1 MNFSIIAKSKLP
13 IDFINELNNDFT
25 ERNVDKILTGM
36 SEERYT
42 TFRVNYLKSNEV
54 EVEDELVKNGV
65 EFDKVNITEIETK
78 SETDFETY
86 FNFNAYV
93 VYNKNEKDLSKLKI
107 YEDGKIYVQSI
118 SSMIPPIILRPE
130 PGERVL
136 DMAAAPGSKT
146 TQMAA
151 MMNNEGY
158 ILANE
163 IDKFRCEKLKY
174 NVEKQGASIV
184 HIINK
189 DGTQLFNSAKSAD
202 IETKGCNDHSYN
214 SDSSDNDDNNANND
228 NSDNNR
234 KNESDEIIKNFD
246 KILVDAPCSGEGRFI
261 VSNKKT
267 YGHWSLK
274 MQKELVEIQK
284 KLISNS
290 INLCKINGTILYS
303 TCALSLEE
311 NEKVIDWAINNFNI
325 EIEKIN
331 INICIEKNT
340 RVKLNDKLSQTSKL
354 ETNLTNKSEINLTS
368 QPETNLISKSETSL
382 ISKSETNLTSKLE
395 TNLNEEKEFVSYNS
409 WVTKG
414 NKKGLS
420 DEIKKTIKILPNKL
434 LEGFYVAKI
443 KKLRII
449 TAKNKKATDKVT
461 SVAWNSND
469 EN

>member
-54 EVEDELVKNGV
+54 EVEDELVKNGL
-65 EFDKVNITEIETK
+65 EFEKVRITE
-78 SETDFETY
+78 SN

-93 VYNKNEKDLSKLKI
+93 IYNKNEKDLSKLKI

-189 DGTQLFNSAKSAD
+189 DGTQLNNSAKS
-202 IETKGCNDHSYN
+202 
-214 SDSSDNDDNNANND
+214 
-228 NSDNNR
+228 
-234 KNESDEIIKNFD
+234 FD

-267 YGHWSLK
+267 YEHWSLK

-284 KLISNS
+284 KLLSNA

-303 TCALSLEE
+303 TCALSLAE

-331 INICIEKNT
+331 INICIEKST
-340 RVKLNDKLSQTSKL
+340 RVKLNDKLSQTSKS
-354 ETNLTNKSEINLTS
+354 EINLTNQSEINLTS
-368 QPETNLISKSETSL
+368 KSETNLISKSETS
-382 ISKSETNLTSKLE
+382 LTSKLE

-409 WVTKG
+409 WVTRG
-414 NKKGLS
+414 NKKGLN
-420 DEIKKTIKILPNKL
+420 DGIKNTIKILPNKL

>member
-54 EVEDELVKNGV
+54 EVEEELVKNGL
-65 EFDKVNITEIETK
+65 EFEKVRITE
-78 SETDFETY
+78 SN

-93 VYNKNEKDLSKLKI
+93 IYNKNEKDLSKLKI

-189 DGTQLFNSAKSAD
+189 DGTQLNNSAKS
-202 IETKGCNDHSYN
+202 
-214 SDSSDNDDNNANND
+214 
-228 NSDNNR
+228 
-234 KNESDEIIKNFD
+234 FD

-267 YGHWSLK
+267 YEHWSLK

-284 KLISNS
+284 KLLSNA

-303 TCALSLEE
+303 TCALSLAE

-340 RVKLNDKLSQTSKL
+340 RVKLNDLSQTSKL
-354 ETNLTNKSEINLTS
+354 ETNLTNKS
-368 QPETNLISKSETSL
+368 
-382 ISKSETNLTSKLE
+382 E

-469 EN
+469 ENQCYKSQYYNKQYYV

>member
-54 EVEDELVKNGV
+54 EVEEELVKNGL
-65 EFDKVNITEIETK
+65 EFEKVRITETN
-78 SETDFETY
+78 

-93 VYNKNEKDLSKLKI
+93 IYNKNEKDLSKLKI

-189 DGTQLFNSAKSAD
+189 DGTQLNNSAKS
-202 IETKGCNDHSYN
+202 
-214 SDSSDNDDNNANND
+214 
-228 NSDNNR
+228 
-234 KNESDEIIKNFD
+234 FD

-267 YGHWSLK
+267 YEHWSLK

-284 KLISNS
+284 KLLSNA

-303 TCALSLEE
+303 TCALSLAE

-331 INICIEKNT
+331 INICIEKST
-340 RVKLNDKLSQTSKL
+340 RVKLNDKLSQTSKS
-354 ETNLTNKSEINLTS
+354 EINLTNQSEINLTS
-368 QPETNLISKSETSL
+368 KSETNLISKSETS
-382 ISKSETNLTSKLE
+382 LTSKLE

-409 WVTKG
+409 WVTRG
-414 NKKGLS
+414 NKKGLN
-420 DEIKKTIKILPNKL
+420 DGIKNTIKILPNKL

-469 EN
+469 ENQCYKSQYYNKQYYV

>member
-136 DMAAAPGSKT
+136 DIASAPGSKT

-184 HIINK
+184 HIIKK
-189 DGTQLFNSAKSAD
+189 DGTQLFNSVKS
-202 IETKGCNDHSYN
+202 
-214 SDSSDNDDNNANND
+214 
-228 NSDNNR
+228 
-234 KNESDEIIKNFD
+234 FD

-267 YGHWSLK
+267 YEHWSLK

-284 KLISNS
+284 KLLYNA

-354 ETNLTNKSEINLTS
+354 ETNLTNKSETSLTS

-382 ISKSETNLTSKLE
+382 TSKSETNLTSKLE

>member
-13 IDFINELNNDFT
+13 IDFINELNHDFT

-54 EVEDELVKNGV
+54 EVEDELVKNGL
-65 EFDKVNITEIETK
+65 EFEKVRITE
-78 SETDFETY
+78 SN

-93 VYNKNEKDLSKLKI
+93 IYNKNEKDLSKLKI

-136 DMAAAPGSKT
+136 DMAAAPGGKT

-174 NVEKQGASIV
+174 NAEKQGTSIV
-184 HIINK
+184 HIINN
-189 DGTQLFNSAKSAD
+189 DGTQLFNSAKS
-202 IETKGCNDHSYN
+202 
-214 SDSSDNDDNNANND
+214 
-228 NSDNNR
+228 
-234 KNESDEIIKNFD
+234 FD
-246 KILVDAPCSGEGRFI
+246 KILVDVPCSGEGRFI

-267 YGHWSLK
+267 YEYWSLK

-284 KLISNS
+284 KLISNA

-303 TCALSLEE
+303 TCALSLAE

-331 INICIEKNT
+331 INICIEKST
-340 RVKLNDKLSQTSKL
+340 RVKLNDKLSQTSKS
-354 ETNLTNKSEINLTS
+354 EINLTNQSEINLTS
-368 QPETNLISKSETSL
+368 KSETNLISKSETS
-382 ISKSETNLTSKLE
+382 LTSKLE

-469 EN
+469 ENQCYKSQYYNKQYYV

>member
-54 EVEDELVKNGV
+54 EVEDELVKNGL
-65 EFDKVNITEIETK
+65 EFEKVRITE
-78 SETDFETY
+78 SN

-93 VYNKNEKDLSKLKI
+93 IYNKNEKDLSKLKI

-136 DMAAAPGSKT
+136 DMAAAPGGKT

-174 NVEKQGASIV
+174 NAEKQGTSIV
-184 HIINK
+184 HIINN
-189 DGTQLFNSAKSAD
+189 DGTQLFNSAKS
-202 IETKGCNDHSYN
+202 
-214 SDSSDNDDNNANND
+214 
-228 NSDNNR
+228 
-234 KNESDEIIKNFD
+234 FD

-267 YGHWSLK
+267 YEHWSLK

-284 KLISNS
+284 KLLSNA

-303 TCALSLEE
+303 TCALSLAE

-331 INICIEKNT
+331 INICIEKST
-340 RVKLNDKLSQTSKL
+340 RVKLNDKLSQTSKS
-354 ETNLTNKSEINLTS
+354 EINLTNQSEINLTS
-368 QPETNLISKSETSL
+368 KSETNLISKSETS
-382 ISKSETNLTSKLE
+382 LTSKLE

-469 EN
+469 ENQCYKSQYYNKQYYV

>member
-189 DGTQLFNSAKSAD
+189 DGTQLNNSAKS
-202 IETKGCNDHSYN
+202 
-214 SDSSDNDDNNANND
+214 
-228 NSDNNR
+228 
-234 KNESDEIIKNFD
+234 FD

-267 YGHWSLK
+267 YEHWSLK

-284 KLISNS
+284 KLLSNA

-303 TCALSLEE
+303 TCALSLAE

-331 INICIEKNT
+331 INICIEKST
-340 RVKLNDKLSQTSKL
+340 RVKLNDKLSQTSKS
-354 ETNLTNKSEINLTS
+354 EINLTNQSEINLTS
-368 QPETNLISKSETSL
+368 KSETNLISKSETS
-382 ISKSETNLTSKLE
+382 LTSKLE

-469 EN
+469 ENQCYKSQYYNKQYYV

>member
-54 EVEDELVKNGV
+54 EVEEELVKNGV
-65 EFDKVNITEIETK
+65 EFDKVRITETESKTD
-78 SETDFETY
+78 SETDFD

-93 VYNKNEKDLSKLKI
+93 IYNKNEKDLSKLKI
-107 YEDGKIYVQSI
+107 YEDGKIYIQSI

-184 HIINK
+184 HIIKK
-189 DGTQLFNSAKSAD
+189 DGTQLFNSVKS
-202 IETKGCNDHSYN
+202 
-214 SDSSDNDDNNANND
+214 
-228 NSDNNR
+228 
-234 KNESDEIIKNFD
+234 FD

-267 YGHWSLK
+267 YEHWSLK

-284 KLISNS
+284 KLLSNA

-303 TCALSLEE
+303 TCALSLAE

-340 RVKLNDKLSQTSKL
+340 RVKLNDLSQTSKL
-354 ETNLTNKSEINLTS
+354 ETNLTNKS
-368 QPETNLISKSETSL
+368 
-382 ISKSETNLTSKLE
+382 E

-469 EN
+469 ENQCYKSQYYNKQYYV

>member
-13 IDFINELNNDFT
+13 IDFINELNHDFT

-54 EVEDELVKNGV
+54 EVEDELVKNGL
-65 EFDKVNITEIETK
+65 EFEKVRITE
-78 SETDFETY
+78 SN

-93 VYNKNEKDLSKLKI
+93 IYNKNEKDLSKLKI

-146 TQMAA
+146 TQMAT

-189 DGTQLFNSAKSAD
+189 DGTQLFNNVKS
-202 IETKGCNDHSYN
+202 
-214 SDSSDNDDNNANND
+214 
-228 NSDNNR
+228 
-234 KNESDEIIKNFD
+234 FD

-261 VSNKKT
+261 VSNKKN
-267 YGHWSLK
+267 YEHWSLK

-284 KLISNS
+284 KLLSNA

-303 TCALSLEE
+303 TCALSLAE

-331 INICIEKNT
+331 INICIEKST
-340 RVKLNDKLSQTSKL
+340 RVKLNDKLSQTSKS
-354 ETNLTNKSEINLTS
+354 EINLTNQSEINLTS
-368 QPETNLISKSETSL
+368 KSETNLISKSETS
-382 ISKSETNLTSKLE
+382 LTSKLE

-409 WVTKG
+409 WVTRG
-414 NKKGLS
+414 NKKGLN
-420 DEIKKTIKILPNKL
+420 DGIKNTIKILPNKL

-469 EN
+469 ENQCYKSQYYNKQYYV

>member
-13 IDFINELNNDFT
+13 IDFINKLNNDFT

-65 EFDKVNITEIETK
+65 EFDKVRITEIETK
-78 SETDFETY
+78 CETDSETY

-93 VYNKNEKDLSKLKI
+93 IYNKNEKDLSKLKI

-146 TQMAA
+146 TQMAT

-189 DGTQLFNSAKSAD
+189 DGTQLFNNVKS
-202 IETKGCNDHSYN
+202 
-214 SDSSDNDDNNANND
+214 
-228 NSDNNR
+228 
-234 KNESDEIIKNFD
+234 FD

-267 YGHWSLK
+267 YEHWSLK

-284 KLISNS
+284 KLISNA

-303 TCALSLEE
+303 TCALSLAE

-354 ETNLTNKSEINLTS
+354 ETNLTSKSEI
-368 QPETNLISKSETSL
+368 
-382 ISKSETNLTSKLE
+382 NLTSKLE

-409 WVTKG
+409 LVTKG
-414 NKKGLS
+414 NKKGLN
-420 DEIKKTIKILPNKL
+420 DEIKNTIKILPNKL

-443 KKLRII
+443 KKLRI
-449 TAKNKKATDKVT
+449 KLHP
-461 SVAWNSND
+461 
-469 EN
+469 

>member
-1 MNFSIIAKSKLP
+1 
-13 IDFINELNNDFT
+13 
-25 ERNVDKILTGM
+25 
-36 SEERYT
+36 
-42 TFRVNYLKSNEV
+42 
-54 EVEDELVKNGV
+54 
-65 EFDKVNITEIETK
+65 
-78 SETDFETY
+78 
-86 FNFNAYV
+86 
-93 VYNKNEKDLSKLKI
+93 
-107 YEDGKIYVQSI
+107 
-118 SSMIPPIILRPE
+118 
-130 PGERVL
+130 
-136 DMAAAPGSKT
+136 MAAAPGSKT

-189 DGTQLFNSAKSAD
+189 DGTQLNNSAKS
-202 IETKGCNDHSYN
+202 
-214 SDSSDNDDNNANND
+214 
-228 NSDNNR
+228 
-234 KNESDEIIKNFD
+234 FD

-267 YGHWSLK
+267 YEHWSLK

-284 KLISNS
+284 KLLSNA

-303 TCALSLEE
+303 TCALSLAE
-311 NEKVIDWAINNFNI
+311 NEKV
-325 EIEKIN
+325 
-331 INICIEKNT
+331 CIEKNT

-354 ETNLTNKSEINLTS
+354 DINLTNKS
-368 QPETNLISKSETSL
+368 
-382 ISKSETNLTSKLE
+382 E

-414 NKKGLS
+414 NKKGLN
-420 DEIKKTIKILPNKL
+420 DEIKNTIKILPNKL

-469 EN
+469 ENQRYKSQYYNKQYYV

>member
-54 EVEDELVKNGV
+54 EVEDKLVKNGV

-184 HIINK
+184 HIIKK
-189 DGTQLFNSAKSAD
+189 DGTQLFNSVKS
-202 IETKGCNDHSYN
+202 
-214 SDSSDNDDNNANND
+214 
-228 NSDNNR
+228 
-234 KNESDEIIKNFD
+234 FD

-267 YGHWSLK
+267 YEHWSLK

-284 KLISNS
+284 KLLSNA

-303 TCALSLEE
+303 TCALSLAE

-340 RVKLNDKLSQTSKL
+340 RVKLNDLSQTSKL
-354 ETNLTNKSEINLTS
+354 ETNLTNKS
-368 QPETNLISKSETSL
+368 
-382 ISKSETNLTSKLE
+382 E

-469 EN
+469 ENQCYKSQYYNKQYYV

>member
-65 EFDKVNITEIETK
+65 EFDKVRITEIETK

-93 VYNKNEKDLSKLKI
+93 IYNKNEKDLSKLKI

-189 DGTQLFNSAKSAD
+189 DGTQLNNSAKS
-202 IETKGCNDHSYN
+202 
-214 SDSSDNDDNNANND
+214 
-228 NSDNNR
+228 
-234 KNESDEIIKNFD
+234 FD

-267 YGHWSLK
+267 YEHWSLK

-284 KLISNS
+284 KLLSNA

-303 TCALSLEE
+303 TCALSLAE

-340 RVKLNDKLSQTSKL
+340 RVKLNDLSQTSKL
-354 ETNLTNKSEINLTS
+354 ETNLTNKS
-368 QPETNLISKSETSL
+368 
-382 ISKSETNLTSKLE
+382 E

-414 NKKGLS
+414 NKKGLN
-420 DEIKKTIKILPNKL
+420 DEIKNTIKILPNKL

-469 EN
+469 ENQCYKSQYYNKQYYV

>member
-13 IDFINELNNDFT
+13 IDFINELNHDFT

-54 EVEDELVKNGV
+54 EVEEELVKNGV
-65 EFDKVNITEIETK
+65 EFDKVRITE
-78 SETDFETY
+78 SN

-93 VYNKNEKDLSKLKI
+93 IYNKNEKDLSKLKI

-130 PGERVL
+130 PGEKVL

-174 NVEKQGASIV
+174 NAEKQGTSIV
-184 HIINK
+184 HIINN
-189 DGTQLFNSAKSAD
+189 DGTQLFNSAKS
-202 IETKGCNDHSYN
+202 
-214 SDSSDNDDNNANND
+214 
-228 NSDNNR
+228 
-234 KNESDEIIKNFD
+234 FD
-246 KILVDAPCSGEGRFI
+246 KILVDVPCSGEGRFI

-267 YGHWSLK
+267 YEHWSLK

-284 KLISNS
+284 KLLSNA

-303 TCALSLEE
+303 TCALSLAE

-340 RVKLNDKLSQTSKL
+340 RVKLNDKLSQTSKS
-354 ETNLTNKSEINLTS
+354 EINLTNQSEINLTS
-368 QPETNLISKSETSL
+368 KSETNLISKSETS
-382 ISKSETNLTSKLE
+382 LTSKLE

-469 EN
+469 ENQCYKSQYYNKQYYV

>member
-13 IDFINELNNDFT
+13 IDFINELNHDFT

-54 EVEDELVKNGV
+54 EVEDELVKNGL
-65 EFDKVNITEIETK
+65 EFEKVRITE
-78 SETDFETY
+78 SN

-93 VYNKNEKDLSKLKI
+93 IYNKNEKDLSKLKI

-130 PGERVL
+130 PGEKVL

-189 DGTQLFNSAKSAD
+189 DGTQLNNSAKS
-202 IETKGCNDHSYN
+202 
-214 SDSSDNDDNNANND
+214 
-228 NSDNNR
+228 
-234 KNESDEIIKNFD
+234 FD

-267 YGHWSLK
+267 YEHWSLK

-284 KLISNS
+284 KLLSNA

-303 TCALSLEE
+303 TCALSLAE

-331 INICIEKNT
+331 INICIEKST
-340 RVKLNDKLSQTSKL
+340 RVKLNDKLSQTSKSEINL
-354 ETNLTNKSEINLTS
+354 TNQSEINLTSKSETNLTNKS
-368 QPETNLISKSETSL
+368 
-382 ISKSETNLTSKLE
+382 E

-443 KKLRII
+443 KKLG
-449 TAKNKKATDKVT
+449 
-461 SVAWNSND
+461 
-469 EN
+469 

>member
-93 VYNKNEKDLSKLKI
+93 IYNKNEKDLSKLKI

-189 DGTQLFNSAKSAD
+189 DGTQLNNSAKS
-202 IETKGCNDHSYN
+202 
-214 SDSSDNDDNNANND
+214 
-228 NSDNNR
+228 
-234 KNESDEIIKNFD
+234 FD

-267 YGHWSLK
+267 YEHWSLK

-284 KLISNS
+284 KLLSNA

-303 TCALSLEE
+303 TCALSLAE

-331 INICIEKNT
+331 INICIEKST
-340 RVKLNDKLSQTSKL
+340 RVKLNDKLSQTSKS
-354 ETNLTNKSEINLTS
+354 EINLTNQSEINLTS
-368 QPETNLISKSETSL
+368 KSETNLISKSETS
-382 ISKSETNLTSKLE
+382 LTSKLE

-409 WVTKG
+409 WVTRG
-414 NKKGLS
+414 NKKGLN
-420 DEIKKTIKILPNKL
+420 DGIKNTIKILPNKL

-469 EN
+469 ENQCYKSQYYNKQYYV

>member
-54 EVEDELVKNGV
+54 EVEDELVKNGL
-65 EFDKVNITEIETK
+65 EFEKVRITE
-78 SETDFETY
+78 SN

-93 VYNKNEKDLSKLKI
+93 IYNKNEKDLSKLKI

-174 NVEKQGASIV
+174 NAEKQGASIV

-189 DGTQLFNSAKSAD
+189 DGTQLNNSAKS
-202 IETKGCNDHSYN
+202 
-214 SDSSDNDDNNANND
+214 
-228 NSDNNR
+228 
-234 KNESDEIIKNFD
+234 FD

-267 YGHWSLK
+267 YQHWSLK

-284 KLISNS
+284 KLLSNA

-303 TCALSLEE
+303 TCALSLAE

-331 INICIEKNT
+331 INICIEKST
-340 RVKLNDKLSQTSKL
+340 RVKLNDKLSQTSKS
-354 ETNLTNKSEINLTS
+354 EINLTNQSEINLTS
-368 QPETNLISKSETSL
+368 KSETNLISKSETS
-382 ISKSETNLTSKLE
+382 LTSKLE

-469 EN
+469 ENQCYKSQYYNKQYYV

>member
-65 EFDKVNITEIETK
+65 EFDKVRITEIETK
-78 SETDFETY
+78 CETNSETY

-93 VYNKNEKDLSKLKI
+93 IYNKNEKDLSKLKI

-136 DMAAAPGSKT
+136 DIASAPGSKT

-151 MMNNEGY
+151 MMNNDGY

-189 DGTQLFNSAKSAD
+189 DGTQLFNNVKS
-202 IETKGCNDHSYN
+202 
-214 SDSSDNDDNNANND
+214 
-228 NSDNNR
+228 
-234 KNESDEIIKNFD
+234 FD

-267 YGHWSLK
+267 YEHWSLK

-284 KLISNS
+284 KLISNA

-303 TCALSLEE
+303 TCALSLAE

-331 INICIEKNT
+331 INICIEKST

-354 ETNLTNKSEINLTS
+354 ETNLTNKSEI
-368 QPETNLISKSETSL
+368 
-382 ISKSETNLTSKLE
+382 NLTSKLE

-414 NKKGLS
+414 NKKGLN
-420 DEIKKTIKILPNKL
+420 DEIKSTIKILPNKL

-449 TAKNKKATDKVT
+449 TAKIKKLRIKLHP
-461 SVAWNSND
+461 
-469 EN
+469 

>member
-54 EVEDELVKNGV
+54 EVEEELVKNGL
-65 EFDKVNITEIETK
+65 EFEKVRITE
-78 SETDFETY
+78 SN

-93 VYNKNEKDLSKLKI
+93 IYNKNEKDLSKLKI

-189 DGTQLFNSAKSAD
+189 DGTQLNNSAKS
-202 IETKGCNDHSYN
+202 
-214 SDSSDNDDNNANND
+214 
-228 NSDNNR
+228 
-234 KNESDEIIKNFD
+234 FD

-267 YGHWSLK
+267 YEHWSLK

-284 KLISNS
+284 KLLSNA

-303 TCALSLEE
+303 TCALSLAE

-331 INICIEKNT
+331 INICIEKST
-340 RVKLNDKLSQTSKL
+340 RVKLNDKLSQTSKS
-354 ETNLTNKSEINLTS
+354 EINLTNQSEINLTS
-368 QPETNLISKSETSL
+368 KSETNLISKSETS
-382 ISKSETNLTSKLE
+382 LTSKLE

-469 EN
+469 ENQCYKSQYYNKQYYV

>member
-13 IDFINELNNDFT
+13 IDFINELNHDFT

-42 TFRVNYLKSNEV
+42 TFRVNYLKSNEN
-54 EVEDELVKNGV
+54 EVEDELLKNGV
-65 EFDKVNITEIETK
+65 EFDKLSITETEC
-78 SETDFETY
+78 ETDSETY

-146 TQMAA
+146 TQMAT

-189 DGTQLFNSAKSAD
+189 DGTQLFNSAKS
-202 IETKGCNDHSYN
+202 
-214 SDSSDNDDNNANND
+214 
-228 NSDNNR
+228 
-234 KNESDEIIKNFD
+234 FD
-246 KILVDAPCSGEGRFI
+246 KILVDAPCTGEGRFI

-267 YGHWSLK
+267 YEHWSLK

-284 KLISNS
+284 KLLSNA
-290 INLCKINGTILYS
+290 INLCKTNGTILYS
-303 TCALSLEE
+303 TCALSLAE
-311 NEKVIDWAINNFNI
+311 NERVIDWALKNFNI
-325 EIEKIN
+325 DIEKIYLN
-331 INICIEKNT
+331 INI
-340 RVKLNDKLSQTSKL
+340 TSFIL
-354 ETNLTNKSEINLTS
+354 
-368 QPETNLISKSETSL
+368 
-382 ISKSETNLTSKLE
+382 
-395 TNLNEEKEFVSYNS
+395 
-409 WVTKG
+409 KG

-420 DEIKKTIKILPNKL
+420 DEVKNTIKILPNKF
-434 LEGFYVAKI
+434 LEGFFVTKI
-443 KKLRII
+443 KRLRII
-449 TAKNKKATDKVT
+449 TAKNKKATDKMI
-461 SVAWNSND
+461 SVAWRIK
-469 EN
+469 

>member
-54 EVEDELVKNGV
+54 EVEDELVKNGL
-65 EFDKVNITEIETK
+65 EFEKVRITE
-78 SETDFETY
+78 SN

-93 VYNKNEKDLSKLKI
+93 IYNKNEKDLSKLKI

-136 DMAAAPGSKT
+136 DMAAAPGGKT

-189 DGTQLFNSAKSAD
+189 DGTQLNNSAKS
-202 IETKGCNDHSYN
+202 
-214 SDSSDNDDNNANND
+214 
-228 NSDNNR
+228 
-234 KNESDEIIKNFD
+234 FD

-267 YGHWSLK
+267 YEHWSLK

-284 KLISNS
+284 KLLSNA

-303 TCALSLEE
+303 TCALSLAE

-331 INICIEKNT
+331 INICIEKST
-340 RVKLNDKLSQTSKL
+340 RVKLNDKLSQTSKS
-354 ETNLTNKSEINLTS
+354 EINLTNQSEINLTS
-368 QPETNLISKSETSL
+368 KSETNLISKSETS
-382 ISKSETNLTSKLE
+382 LTSKLE

-469 EN
+469 ENQCYKSQYYNKQYYV

>member
-65 EFDKVNITEIETK
+65 EFDKVRITETESKTD
-78 SETDFETY
+78 SETDFD

-93 VYNKNEKDLSKLKI
+93 IYNKNEKDLSKLKI

-189 DGTQLFNSAKSAD
+189 DGTQLNNSAKS
-202 IETKGCNDHSYN
+202 
-214 SDSSDNDDNNANND
+214 
-228 NSDNNR
+228 
-234 KNESDEIIKNFD
+234 FD

-267 YGHWSLK
+267 YQHWSLK

-284 KLISNS
+284 KLLSNA

-303 TCALSLEE
+303 TCALSLAE

-331 INICIEKNT
+331 INICIEKST
-340 RVKLNDKLSQTSKL
+340 RVKLNDKLSQTSKS
-354 ETNLTNKSEINLTS
+354 EINLTNQSEINLTS
-368 QPETNLISKSETSL
+368 KSETNLISKSETS
-382 ISKSETNLTSKLE
+382 LTSKLE

-414 NKKGLS
+414 NKKGLN
-420 DEIKKTIKILPNKL
+420 DGIKNTIKILPNKL

-443 KKLRII
+443 KKLG
-449 TAKNKKATDKVT
+449 
-461 SVAWNSND
+461 
-469 EN
+469 

>member
-54 EVEDELVKNGV
+54 EVEDELVKNGL
-65 EFDKVNITEIETK
+65 EFEKVRITE
-78 SETDFETY
+78 SN

-93 VYNKNEKDLSKLKI
+93 IYNKNEKDLSKLKI

-130 PGERVL
+130 PGEKVL

-189 DGTQLFNSAKSAD
+189 DGTQLNNSAKS
-202 IETKGCNDHSYN
+202 
-214 SDSSDNDDNNANND
+214 
-228 NSDNNR
+228 
-234 KNESDEIIKNFD
+234 FD

-267 YGHWSLK
+267 YQHWSLK

-284 KLISNS
+284 KLLSNA

-340 RVKLNDKLSQTSKL
+340 RVKLSDLSQTSKL
-354 ETNLTNKSEINLTS
+354 ETNLTSRT
-368 QPETNLISKSETSL
+368 ETSL
-382 ISKSETNLTSKLE
+382 TSELETNLTSKSE
-395 TNLNEEKEFVSYNS
+395 TNLNEEKEFVSYNGL
-409 WVTKG
+409 VTKG
-414 NKKGLS
+414 NKKGLN
-420 DEIKKTIKILPNKL
+420 DEIKNTIKILPNKL

-469 EN
+469 ENQCYKSQYYNKQYYV

>member
-54 EVEDELVKNGV
+54 EVEEELVKNGM

-146 TQMAA
+146 TQMAT

-189 DGTQLFNSAKSAD
+189 DGTQLFNNVKS
-202 IETKGCNDHSYN
+202 
-214 SDSSDNDDNNANND
+214 
-228 NSDNNR
+228 
-234 KNESDEIIKNFD
+234 FD

-267 YGHWSLK
+267 YEHWSLK
-274 MQKELVEIQK
+274 MQEELVEIQK
-284 KLISNS
+284 KLISNAV
-290 INLCKINGTILYS
+290 NLCKTNGTILYS
-303 TCALSLEE
+303 TCALSKEE

-340 RVKLNDKLSQTSKL
+340 RVKLNNLSQTSKL
-354 ETNLTNKSEINLTS
+354 EKNLTNKSEI
-368 QPETNLISKSETSL
+368 
-382 ISKSETNLTSKLE
+382 NLTSKLE

-414 NKKGLS
+414 NKKGLN
-420 DEIKKTIKILPNKL
+420 DEIKNTIKILPNKL

-469 EN
+469 ENQRYKSQYYNKQYYV

>member
-13 IDFINELNNDFT
+13 IDFINELNHDFT

-54 EVEDELVKNGV
+54 EVEDELVKNGL
-65 EFDKVNITEIETK
+65 EFEKVRITE
-78 SETDFETY
+78 SN

-93 VYNKNEKDLSKLKI
+93 IYNKNEKDLSKLKI

-189 DGTQLFNSAKSAD
+189 DGTQLNNSAKS
-202 IETKGCNDHSYN
+202 
-214 SDSSDNDDNNANND
+214 
-228 NSDNNR
+228 
-234 KNESDEIIKNFD
+234 FD

-267 YGHWSLK
+267 YQHWSLK

-284 KLISNS
+284 KLLSNA

-303 TCALSLEE
+303 TCALSLAE

-331 INICIEKNT
+331 INICIEKST
-340 RVKLNDKLSQTSKL
+340 RVKLNDKLSQTSKS
-354 ETNLTNKSEINLTS
+354 EINLTNQSEINLTS
-368 QPETNLISKSETSL
+368 KSETNLISKSETS
-382 ISKSETNLTSKLE
+382 LTSKLE

-409 WVTKG
+409 WVTRG
-414 NKKGLS
+414 NKKGLN
-420 DEIKKTIKILPNKL
+420 DGIKNTIKILPNKL

-469 EN
+469 ENQCYKSQYYNKQYYV

>member
-93 VYNKNEKDLSKLKI
+93 VYNKNEKGLSKLKI

-136 DMAAAPGSKT
+136 DIASAPGSKT

-184 HIINK
+184 HIIKK
-189 DGTQLFNSAKSAD
+189 DGTQLFNSVKS
-202 IETKGCNDHSYN
+202 
-214 SDSSDNDDNNANND
+214 
-228 NSDNNR
+228 
-234 KNESDEIIKNFD
+234 FD

-267 YGHWSLK
+267 YEHWSLK

-284 KLISNS
+284 KLLYNA

-340 RVKLNDKLSQTSKL
+340 RVKLNNLSQTSKL
-354 ETNLTNKSEINLTS
+354 ETNLTNKSETSLTS
-368 QPETNLISKSETSL
+368 QLETNS
-382 ISKSETNLTSKLE
+382 TSKLE

-409 WVTKG
+409 LVTKG
-414 NKKGLS
+414 NKKGLN
-420 DEIKKTIKILPNKL
+420 DEIKNTIKILPNKL

-469 EN
+469 ENQRYKSQYYNKQYYV

>member
-54 EVEDELVKNGV
+54 EVEDELVKNGL
-65 EFDKVNITEIETK
+65 EFEKVRITE
-78 SETDFETY
+78 SN

-93 VYNKNEKDLSKLKI
+93 IYNKNEKDLSKLKI

-136 DMAAAPGSKT
+136 DMAAAPGGKT

-163 IDKFRCEKLKY
+163 IDKFRCEKLEY

-189 DGTQLFNSAKSAD
+189 DGTQLNNSAKS
-202 IETKGCNDHSYN
+202 
-214 SDSSDNDDNNANND
+214 
-228 NSDNNR
+228 
-234 KNESDEIIKNFD
+234 FD

-267 YGHWSLK
+267 YEHWSLK

-284 KLISNS
+284 KLLSNA

-303 TCALSLEE
+303 TCALSLAE

-340 RVKLNDKLSQTSKL
+340 RVKLNDLSQTSKL
-354 ETNLTNKSEINLTS
+354 ETNLTNKSE
-368 QPETNLISKSETSL
+368 
-382 ISKSETNLTSKLE
+382 TNLTSKLETNLTNKSE

-443 KKLRII
+443 KKLG
-449 TAKNKKATDKVT
+449 
-461 SVAWNSND
+461 
-469 EN
+469 

>member
-13 IDFINELNNDFT
+13 IDFINELNHDFT

-54 EVEDELVKNGV
+54 EVEDELVKNGL
-65 EFDKVNITEIETK
+65 EFEKVRITE
-78 SETDFETY
+78 SN

-93 VYNKNEKDLSKLKI
+93 IYNKNEKDLSKLKI

-130 PGERVL
+130 PGEKVL

-189 DGTQLFNSAKSAD
+189 DGTQLNNSAKS
-202 IETKGCNDHSYN
+202 
-214 SDSSDNDDNNANND
+214 
-228 NSDNNR
+228 
-234 KNESDEIIKNFD
+234 FD

-267 YGHWSLK
+267 YQHWSLK

-284 KLISNS
+284 KLLSNA

-303 TCALSLEE
+303 TCALSLAE

-331 INICIEKNT
+331 INICIEKST
-340 RVKLNDKLSQTSKL
+340 RVKLNDKLSQTSKS
-354 ETNLTNKSEINLTS
+354 EINLTNQSEINLTS
-368 QPETNLISKSETSL
+368 KSETNLISKSETS
-382 ISKSETNLTSKLE
+382 LTSKLE

-409 WVTKG
+409 WVTRG
-414 NKKGLS
+414 NKKGLN
-420 DEIKKTIKILPNKL
+420 DGIKNTIKILPNKL

-469 EN
+469 ENQCYKSQYYNKQYYV

>member
-54 EVEDELVKNGV
+54 EVEEELVKNGL
-65 EFDKVNITEIETK
+65 EFEKVRITE
-78 SETDFETY
+78 SN

-93 VYNKNEKDLSKLKI
+93 IYNKNEKDLSKLKI
-107 YEDGKIYVQSI
+107 YEDGKIYIQSI

-189 DGTQLFNSAKSAD
+189 DGTQLNNSAKS
-202 IETKGCNDHSYN
+202 
-214 SDSSDNDDNNANND
+214 
-228 NSDNNR
+228 
-234 KNESDEIIKNFD
+234 FD

-267 YGHWSLK
+267 YEHWSLK

-284 KLISNS
+284 KLLSNA

-303 TCALSLEE
+303 TCALSLAE

-331 INICIEKNT
+331 INICIEKST
-340 RVKLNDKLSQTSKL
+340 RVKLNDKLSQTSKS
-354 ETNLTNKSEINLTS
+354 EINLTNQSEINLTS
-368 QPETNLISKSETSL
+368 KSETNLISKSETS
-382 ISKSETNLTSKLE
+382 LTSKLE

-469 EN
+469 ENQCYKSQYYNKQYYV

>member
-54 EVEDELVKNGV
+54 EVEDELVKNGL
-65 EFDKVNITEIETK
+65 EFEKVRITE
-78 SETDFETY
+78 SN

-93 VYNKNEKDLSKLKI
+93 IYNKNEKDLSKLKI

-189 DGTQLFNSAKSAD
+189 DGTQLNNSAKS
-202 IETKGCNDHSYN
+202 
-214 SDSSDNDDNNANND
+214 
-228 NSDNNR
+228 
-234 KNESDEIIKNFD
+234 FD

-267 YGHWSLK
+267 YQHWSLK
-274 MQKELVEIQK
+274 MKKELVEIQK
-284 KLISNS
+284 KLLSNA

-303 TCALSLEE
+303 TCALSLAE

-331 INICIEKNT
+331 INICIEKST
-340 RVKLNDKLSQTSKL
+340 RVKLNDKLSQTSKS
-354 ETNLTNKSEINLTS
+354 EINLTNQSEINLTS
-368 QPETNLISKSETSL
+368 KSETNLISKS
-382 ISKSETNLTSKLE
+382 E

-469 EN
+469 ENQCYKSQYYNKQYYV

>member
-54 EVEDELVKNGV
+54 EVEDELVKNGL
-65 EFDKVNITEIETK
+65 EFEKVRITE
-78 SETDFETY
+78 SN

-93 VYNKNEKDLSKLKI
+93 IYNKNEKDLSKLKI

-136 DMAAAPGSKT
+136 DIASAPGSKT

-189 DGTQLFNSAKSAD
+189 DGTQLNNSAKS
-202 IETKGCNDHSYN
+202 
-214 SDSSDNDDNNANND
+214 
-228 NSDNNR
+228 
-234 KNESDEIIKNFD
+234 FD

-267 YGHWSLK
+267 YEHWSLK

-284 KLISNS
+284 KLLYNA

-303 TCALSLEE
+303 TCALSLAE

-340 RVKLNDKLSQTSKL
+340 RVKLNDLSQTSKL
-354 ETNLTNKSEINLTS
+354 ETNLTNKS
-368 QPETNLISKSETSL
+368 
-382 ISKSETNLTSKLE
+382 E

-409 WVTKG
+409 WVTRG
-414 NKKGLS
+414 NKKGLN
-420 DEIKKTIKILPNKL
+420 DGIKNTIKILPNKL

-469 EN
+469 ENQCYKSQYYNKQCYV

>member
-65 EFDKVNITEIETK
+65 EFDKVRITEIETK
-78 SETDFETY
+78 CETDSETY

-93 VYNKNEKDLSKLKI
+93 IYNKNEKDLSKLKI

-189 DGTQLFNSAKSAD
+189 DGTQLFNNVKS
-202 IETKGCNDHSYN
+202 
-214 SDSSDNDDNNANND
+214 
-228 NSDNNR
+228 
-234 KNESDEIIKNFD
+234 FD

-267 YGHWSLK
+267 YEHWSLK

-284 KLISNS
+284 KLISNA

-303 TCALSLEE
+303 TCALSLAE

-340 RVKLNDKLSQTSKL
+340 RVKLNDLSQTSKL
-354 ETNLTNKSEINLTS
+354 ETNLTNKSEI
-368 QPETNLISKSETSL
+368 
-382 ISKSETNLTSKLE
+382 NLTSKLE

-414 NKKGLS
+414 NKKGLN
-420 DEIKKTIKILPNKL
+420 DEIKSTIKILPNKL

-449 TAKNKKATDKVT
+449 TAKIKKLRIKLHP
-461 SVAWNSND
+461 
-469 EN
+469 

>member
-54 EVEDELVKNGV
+54 EVEDELVKNGL
-65 EFDKVNITEIETK
+65 EFEKVRITE
-78 SETDFETY
+78 SN

-93 VYNKNEKDLSKLKI
+93 IYNKNEKDLSKLKI

-189 DGTQLFNSAKSAD
+189 DGTQLNNSAKS
-202 IETKGCNDHSYN
+202 
-214 SDSSDNDDNNANND
+214 
-228 NSDNNR
+228 
-234 KNESDEIIKNFD
+234 FD

-267 YGHWSLK
+267 YEHWSLK

-284 KLISNS
+284 KLLSNA

-303 TCALSLEE
+303 TCALSLAE

-331 INICIEKNT
+331 INICIEKST
-340 RVKLNDKLSQTSKL
+340 RVKLNDKLSQTSK
-354 ETNLTNKSEINLTS
+354 SEINLTS
-368 QPETNLISKSETSL
+368 KSETNLISKSETS
-382 ISKSETNLTSKLE
+382 LTSKLE

-469 EN
+469 ENQCYKSQYYNKQYYV

>member
-130 PGERVL
+130 PGEKVL

-189 DGTQLFNSAKSAD
+189 DGTQLFNNVKS
-202 IETKGCNDHSYN
+202 
-214 SDSSDNDDNNANND
+214 
-228 NSDNNR
+228 
-234 KNESDEIIKNFD
+234 FD
-246 KILVDAPCSGEGRFI
+246 KILVDVPCSGEGRFI

-267 YGHWSLK
+267 YEHWSLK

-284 KLISNS
+284 KLISNA

-303 TCALSLEE
+303 TCALSLAE

-340 RVKLNDKLSQTSKL
+340 RVKLNDKLLQTSK
-354 ETNLTNKSEINLTS
+354 SAINLTS

-382 ISKSETNLTSKLE
+382 TSKSETSLTSKSETNLTSKLE

-414 NKKGLS
+414 NKKGLN
-420 DEIKKTIKILPNKL
+420 DEIKNTIKILPNKL

-469 EN
+469 ENQRYKSQYYNKQYYV

>member
-189 DGTQLFNSAKSAD
+189 DGTQLFNSVKS
-202 IETKGCNDHSYN
+202 
-214 SDSSDNDDNNANND
+214 
-228 NSDNNR
+228 
-234 KNESDEIIKNFD
+234 FD

-340 RVKLNDKLSQTSKL
+340 RVKLNDKLSQTSK
-354 ETNLTNKSEINLTS
+354 
-368 QPETNLISKSETSL
+368 
-382 ISKSETNLTSKLE
+382 SETNLTSKLE

>member
-189 DGTQLFNSAKSAD
+189 DGTQLNNSAKS
-202 IETKGCNDHSYN
+202 
-214 SDSSDNDDNNANND
+214 
-228 NSDNNR
+228 
-234 KNESDEIIKNFD
+234 FD

-267 YGHWSLK
+267 YEHWSLK

-284 KLISNS
+284 KLLSNA

-303 TCALSLEE
+303 TCALSLAE

-340 RVKLNDKLSQTSKL
+340 RVKLNDKLSQTSKS
-354 ETNLTNKSEINLTS
+354 EINLTNQSEINLTS
-368 QPETNLISKSETSL
+368 KSETNLISKSETS
-382 ISKSETNLTSKLE
+382 LTSKLE

-409 WVTKG
+409 WVTRG
-414 NKKGLS
+414 NKKGLN
-420 DEIKKTIKILPNKL
+420 DGIKNTIKILPNKL

-469 EN
+469 ENQCYKSQYYNKQYYV

>member
-93 VYNKNEKDLSKLKI
+93 IYNKNEKDLSKLKI

-151 MMNNEGY
+151 MMNNDGY

-267 YGHWSLK
+267 YEHWSLK

-284 KLISNS
+284 KLLYNA

-340 RVKLNDKLSQTSKL
+340 RVKLNDKLSQT
-354 ETNLTNKSEINLTS
+354 
-368 QPETNLISKSETSL
+368 
-382 ISKSETNLTSKLE
+382 SKSETNLTSKLE